1 MEAQSIS
8 LTHIRAAQ
16 LELVQEEAAD
26 NQKDARD
33 QGQLMV
39 WLCNESHLLF
49 FFLIFR
55 RDVSLTYV
63 PETRIL
69 SENVDIK
76 YLFKNK
82 SCLKNKYKVY
92 RK

>member
-33 QGQLMV
+33 QGQLML

-49 FFLIFR
+49 FFFNLQKGC
-55 RDVSLTYV
+55 LA
-63 PETRIL
+63 
-69 SENVDIK
+69 DIRSRNAHIK
-76 YLFKNK
+76 
-82 SCLKNKYKVY
+82 
-92 RK
+92 